1 MARGL
6 QAVLEPRKS
15 PVQARSTASVDA
27 ILQATLQVLLAVG
40 KEQLT
45 TTKVAARAGV
55 SVGTLYQYFP
65 NKSSLL
71 QAVLRRHMEEVFFAV
86 EQVCLQKRGATLA
99 DMSVALVDTFLVA
112 KMLDGKESVALYAVS
127 SDIDGVRIVQEMSG
141 RVRAAITTMLESASD
156 GLMREPQMVASM
168 ILSTMSGASRRLLE
182 SADPLREFEGMRGE
196 LRFLVRA
203 YVGACGAG

>member
-1 MARGL
+1 
-6 QAVLEPRKS
+6 VLEPRKS
-15 PVQARSTASVDA
+15 PIQARSTASVDA
-27 ILQATLQVLLAVG
+27 ILQATLQVLQAVG

-71 QAVLRRHMEEVFFAV
+71 QAVLRRHMEDVFGAV
-86 EQVCLQKRGATLA
+86 EQVCLKQRGAPLA
-99 DMSVALVDTFLVA
+99 EMSVALVDAFLVA
-112 KMLDGKESVALYAVS
+112 KMRDGKESVALYAVS

-141 RVRAAITTMLESASD
+141 RVRTMITTMLASASD
-156 GLMREPQMVASM
+156 GLMREPAMVASM

-182 SADPLREFEGMRGE
+182 SVDPLKEFEGLREE
-196 LRFLVRA
+196 LRFMVTA
-203 YVGACGAG
+203 YAEACRVG

>member
-1 MARGL
+1 
-6 QAVLEPRKS
+6 
-15 PVQARSTASVDA
+15 VDA

-86 EQVCLQKRGATLA
+86 EQVCLQKRGTTLA

-112 KMLDGKESVALYAVS
+112 KMRDGKESVALYAVS

-141 RVRAAITTMLESASD
+141 RSRAAIRAMLESAND
-156 GLMREPQMVASM
+156 GLMREPGMVASM
-168 ILSTMSGASRRLLE
+168 ILATMSGASRRLLE

>member
-1 MARGL
+1 
-6 QAVLEPRKS
+6 
-15 PVQARSTASVDA
+15 VDA
-27 ILQATLQVLLAVG
+27 ILQATLQVLVAVG

-112 KMLDGKESVALYAVS
+112 KMRDGKESVALYAVS

-141 RVRAAITTMLESASD
+141 RVRTAITAMLESASD

>member
-1 MARGL
+1 LARGA

-15 PVQARSTASVDA
+15 PIQARSTASVDA
-27 ILQATLQVLLAVG
+27 ILQATLQVLQAVG

-71 QAVLRRHMEEVFFAV
+71 QAVLRRHMEDVFGAV
-86 EQVCLQKRGATLA
+86 EQVCLKQRGAPLA
-99 DMSVALVDTFLVA
+99 EMSVALVDAFLVA
-112 KMLDGKESVALYAVS
+112 KMRDGKESVALYAVS

-141 RVRAAITTMLESASD
+141 RVRTMITTMLASASD
-156 GLMREPQMVASM
+156 GLMREPEMVASM

-182 SADPLREFEGMRGE
+182 SVDPLNEFEGLREE
-196 LRFLVRA
+196 LRFMVTA
-203 YVGACGAG
+203 YAKACRVG

>member
-112 KMLDGKESVALYAVS
+112 KMRDGKESVALYAVS

>member
-1 MARGL
+1 LARGA
-6 QAVLEPRKS
+6 QAVLEPRKA

-71 QAVLRRHMEEVFFAV
+71 QAVLRRHMEEVFGAV
-86 EQVCLQKRGATLA
+86 ELVCAEQRGATLA
-99 DMSVALVDTFLVA
+99 EMSVALADAFLVA
-112 KMLDGKESVALYAVS
+112 KMRDGKESVALYEVS
-127 SDIDGVRIVQEMSG
+127 SDIDGVRIVQEMSVK
-141 RVRAAITTMLESASD
+141 VRKTVTSMLESASD
-156 GLMREPQMVASM
+156 GLMREPAMVASM

-182 SADPLREFEGMRGE
+182 SVDPVREFERTREE

-203 YVGACGAG
+203 YAEACRVG